1 MTVMYN
7 AKVSNIL
14 EGHKNQ
20 KKNSDFLTKKP
31 NLWHSSS
38 WAEEHNS
45 PPIRLKQYCVIF
57 AI

>member
-20 KKNSDFLTKKP
+20 KKNSDFLTKI
-31 NLWHSSS
+31 SSS

-45 PPIRLKQYCVIF
+45 PPIRLKQYCAIF